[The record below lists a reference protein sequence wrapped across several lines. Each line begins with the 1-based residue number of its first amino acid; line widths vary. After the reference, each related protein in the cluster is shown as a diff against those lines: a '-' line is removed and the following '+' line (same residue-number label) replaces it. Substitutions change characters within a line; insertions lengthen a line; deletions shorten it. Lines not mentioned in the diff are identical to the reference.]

1 MKNRIVTLLVVITGM
16 VLVTACDDS
25 DDAPP
30 PAPVKVFATADSY
43 DGNFVGAGGAFP
55 TGLDGADDACTTAA
69 TNAGLTGTWTAW
81 LSDGVNGINAADRIF
96 TGGRPYELVN
106 GTVIAANFTD
116 LTDGM
121 LNHPISIDESGNAL
135 PKEFSTWTATTV
147 DGLADSSLGSCQGWT
162 TNDAAQRGRIGYA
175 DQTDARW
182 TDAGGGNT
190 CNLFNRLYCFADAV
204 SP

>member
-30 PAPVKVFATADSY
+30 PAPVKVFATAASY

-55 TGLDGADDACTTAA
+55 SGLDGADDACTTAA
-69 TNAGLTGTWTAW
+69 TDAGLTGTWTAW

-121 LNHPISIDESGNAL
+121 LNAPIVIDENGNAV
-135 PKEFSTWTATTV
+135 PQGFSTWTATAV
-147 DGLADSSLGSCQGWT
+147 DGSYQGVGTCDTWAS
-162 TNDAAQRGRIGYA
+162 NDVALRGRIGYA

-190 CNLFNRLYCFADAV
+190 CDQFNRLYCFADAV